1 MTEQE
6 REMVELWRQL
16 TKDQQEVVKAMMQG
30 IIKAEREKRERQS

>member
-16 TKDQQEVVKAMMQG
+16 TKDQQEVVKAMVQG
-30 IIKAEREKRERQS
+30 IIKAEREKAEKAS